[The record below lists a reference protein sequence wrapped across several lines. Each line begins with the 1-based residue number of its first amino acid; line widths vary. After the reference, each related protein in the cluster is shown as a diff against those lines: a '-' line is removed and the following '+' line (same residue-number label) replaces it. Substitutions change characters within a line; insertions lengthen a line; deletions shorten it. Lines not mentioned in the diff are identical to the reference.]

1 MKQLLAIL
9 TLFGSLTFTSCED
22 FLTEKVRGQQNLDTY
37 FTTADECEA
46 YITGCYQ
53 DITCGGW
60 WNINTV
66 WLLSEMCSDDA
77 WMGNT
82 TQSQSDYISLAHYQG
97 NGASNGPISNFWQY
111 RYKGILR
118 CNVAIDRIS
127 NTELEDKEL
136 QARLIAEARF
146 LRGYFYFELARN
158 FGGVPLIT
166 EFKMP
171 EEIQGITRASLENTY
186 KFIEEDLIAAAEV
199 LPKRSEYADADM
211 GRATSGAALGLL
223 GKVYLYQEK
232 WTEARDVLQKL
243 IPESGYTGEDAQTT
257 EYDLLP
263 NFGDVWDK
271 DFDNSVESLFEVQY
285 EYHATLAVG
294 GSLSTVTGARSC
306 GAALGDGWAWCQPT
320 ANLEAAYSEDDE
332 RREWTI
338 IKTGCTEIKG
348 ETEENFTKILNDNK
362 EISVYDDCVEKYNLP
377 ANSLVI
383 DPSGHKSG
391 RIIRKYYLPL
401 NDRPEVY
408 NTDKSP
414 LNHRILRYAD
424 VLLMYA
430 EACNELSDDTHAQ
443 AALNRVRNRAGLSPV
458 SVTGNELR
466 HAIRNE
472 RRLELA
478 FEQNRLYDIRRW
490 KDDNGKPVIANLMG
504 ENGSFV
510 KWNTDP
516 ATRDAME
523 WDNQGEASDKGKSFR
538 EDRDLLFPIPL
549 YEVTMSNGSIEQ
561 NPNWN

>member
-22 FLTEKVRGQQNLDTY
+22 FLTEEVRGQQNLDTY

-136 QARLIAEARF
+136 QARLVAEARF

-458 SVTGNELR
+458 SVTENELR

-504 ENGSFV
+504 ENGSFI

>member
-127 NTELEDKEL
+127 NTELEDREL
-136 QARLIAEARF
+136 QARLVAEARF

>member
-22 FLTEKVRGQQNLDTY
+22 FLTEEVRGQQNLDTY

-136 QARLIAEARF
+136 QARLVAEARF

-243 IPESGYTGEDAQTT
+243 IPKSGYTGEDAQTT

>member
-22 FLTEKVRGQQNLDTY
+22 FLTEEVRGQQNLDTY

-127 NTELEDKEL
+127 NAELEDNEL
-136 QARLIAEARF
+136 QARLVAEARF

>member
-60 WNINTV
+60 WNINAV

-136 QARLIAEARF
+136 QARLVAEARF